1 MRSGLTTLLLL
12 VPILAVPMLAIFGI
26 PSFAPAVASPLGDD
40 AWQTPADPAGG
51 AAPAFA
57 DAAGPQRQ
65 ADAQNGLDFSNNP
78 RQSNLERNV
87 PWPGRTRSETAER
100 THPNPQ
106 LNSGSYDGF
115 DRSAAVVTPAA
126 PPRRLPL
133 GQESAQP
140 PAWPNAGQEG
150 VVQPVGFSV
159 PGEFAGPPKYER
171 PAPSEIEQTGFSAS
185 TTGNSR
191 PPRVLPPATP
201 SLTWQGAVKRLNEL
215 DISNFRL
222 EPGSDPNQFLFMCS
236 YTPPENPQVSYRF
249 EAEASEPL
257 KAVEKVLAQ
266 VEARR
271 SRPTETPLQ

>member
-26 PSFAPAVASPLGDD
+26 PNFAPAVASPLGDD
-40 AWQTPADPAGG
+40 AWQTPAASPGG

-57 DAAGPQRQ
+57 DAAGPQGQ
-65 ADAQNGLDFSNNP
+65 SNAQNGLDFSNNP

-106 LNSGSYDGF
+106 LNAGSYEGF
-115 DRSAAVVTPAA
+115 DRSAAVVTPTA

-133 GQESAQP
+133 GQEPAQP
-140 PAWPNAGQEG
+140 PAWPSSGQEG
-150 VVQPVGFSV
+150 AIQPVGFTV

-171 PAPSEIEQTGFSAS
+171 PAPSEIEQTGFDASA
-185 TTGNSR
+185 TRGAR